1 MFAFKSS
8 ALNIYVQFML
18 TFDGLDLQVY
28 EHRIY
33 RYMEN
38 PSEPLATIKDDEHIV
53 AYRLPR
59 READLTKLEI
69 CHRYQD
75 M

>member
-1 MFAFKSS
+1 MRECQEFCIRTLVDLKPRGAF
-8 ALNIYVQFML
+8 N
-18 TFDGLDLQVY
+18 LQVY

-33 RYMEN
+33 RYLEN
-38 PSEPLATIKDDEHIV
+38 PSEPLANIKDDEHIV
-53 AYRLPR
+53 AYRLPKKD
-59 READLTKLEI
+59 ADLTRLEI